1 ATQFYYLDS
10 SCTSPFYGLEAS
22 GVVKLDKNRVNSGML
37 PWEQNNYELFM
48 SPLLYQ
54 VTVLPYTSEAAVYL
68 QSRVSSVCRYRFGRN
83 REVWRADGVPRD
95 ILVYVEYKKSVLMDF
110 DCTEKLG
117 FNLNEFLLLRIE
129 ESVESS
135 ASGDATAAAAASAR
149 KRRQLHLGEIAT
161 NMKQRRRHRPS
172 GFQPPLEDANNDP
185 CPGCYPVLHASL
197 KTPPILLLQTLLPDY
212 PTGEWV
218 SSVCESRP
226 RNTYVTRRLVFD
238 NDAEQQWTGTYNNFH
253 DPLCKRPFFS
263 FTATGRVISRDIDE
277 HNPDARQFDFL
288 ITGLSI
294 TPRDQRSLN
303 QMNTYIGYGCGR
315 TSWRINRT
323 QDVTNTNG
331 CDHLRLHV
339 PTKSEQCARVS
350 NKDGDTILAKA
361 KFLTSGLRICLG
373 CLVPG
378 IREDLLRRCGLVLL
392 VADEQLLGEQ
402 HLVALEAFQ
411 TRLDV
416 SQLGSDGQP
425 MNHMSSQTLGKH
437 SCTLAMAVFTMRLI
451 MEGGNR
457 LLTLSLLRHCMNALQ
472 DTISPEELK
481 RTRDRFEREFRSGQP
496 VSTPTQLAYAG
507 ALTRTSDHRCLR
519 QACQLL
525 ETLYRQTT
533 DEIARRDCLYYLSIA
548 KARLKDY
555 DEALTYIDGILKVEP
570 SNAQARK
577 LKLDIEAERRREG
590 FIGLALLGGISLL
603 LFAFES
609 LTKGSRGSADDS
621 LNDGE
626 GGSRK
631 MRLERMMMQSGAAP
645 NRASQGALQGQVA
658 NERHAAGRIRGAGVS
673 QQTVDET
680 PSACL
685 HRLWQYDS
693 ARMMWPASWSR
704 RRRSRSLGRTRPA
717 RRYKAALLT
726 RPLARGAQQAS
737 VRRRINLL
745 LKRLRQGPGL
755 GVVQQDGLDHRLDQ
769 RRLLADCPHAK
780 GSPGKPVATPQ
791 LLADAGN
798 QTAEEDKL
806 LTTRKS
812 SVACP
817 SAPRHKIAASMSSGS
832 QSTTVFCVLT
842 ARPTLAA
849 TATSLSSCRWA
860 PSTVEDSR
868 AAR

>member
-1 ATQFYYLDS
+1 MLKISLQICLLVLFSSSNKSSSLRIARQAASIDDAQREDTCDAQLDGVYRRVASIVIHPNLQGYWVSNSCEIRPGPEYIVRKYHFINDTYFRATQFYYLDS

-339 PTKSEQCARVS
+339 PTKSEQVMMMSLRDGQTWLYVGGIS
-350 NKDGDTILAKA
+350 NTLEQMRKA
-361 KFLTSGLRICLG
+361 KRPTSFQPP
-373 CLVPG
+373 LVRCADSPSQRQQLMRQKQQQQQLQRQTFGYNWNKQLSANGREGISATGRTEPG
-378 IREDLLRRCGLVLL
+378 ALVLL
-392 VADEQLLGEQ
+392 IVLFLS
-402 HLVALEAFQ
+402 ALI
-411 TRLDV
+411 
-416 SQLGSDGQP
+416 
-425 MNHMSSQTLGKH
+425 H
-437 SCTLAMAVFTMRLI
+437 
-451 MEGGNR
+451 
-457 LLTLSLLRHCMNALQ
+457 
-472 DTISPEELK
+472 
-481 RTRDRFEREFRSGQP
+481 
-496 VSTPTQLAYAG
+496 
-507 ALTRTSDHRCLR
+507 
-519 QACQLL
+519 
-525 ETLYRQTT
+525 
-533 DEIARRDCLYYLSIA
+533 
-548 KARLKDY
+548 
-555 DEALTYIDGILKVEP
+555 
-570 SNAQARK
+570 
-577 LKLDIEAERRREG
+577 
-590 FIGLALLGGISLL
+590 
-603 LFAFES
+603 
-609 LTKGSRGSADDS
+609 
-621 LNDGE
+621 
-626 GGSRK
+626 
-631 MRLERMMMQSGAAP
+631 
-645 NRASQGALQGQVA
+645 
-658 NERHAAGRIRGAGVS
+658 
-673 QQTVDET
+673 
-680 PSACL
+680 
-685 HRLWQYDS
+685 
-693 ARMMWPASWSR
+693 
-704 RRRSRSLGRTRPA
+704 
-717 RRYKAALLT
+717 
-726 RPLARGAQQAS
+726 
-737 VRRRINLL
+737 
-745 LKRLRQGPGL
+745 
-755 GVVQQDGLDHRLDQ
+755 
-769 RRLLADCPHAK
+769 
-780 GSPGKPVATPQ
+780 
-791 LLADAGN
+791 
-798 QTAEEDKL
+798 
-806 LTTRKS
+806 
-812 SVACP
+812 
-817 SAPRHKIAASMSSGS
+817 
-832 QSTTVFCVLT
+832 QSTF
-842 ARPTLAA
+842 
-849 TATSLSSCRWA
+849 
-860 PSTVEDSR
+860 
-868 AAR
+868 